1 MNDSEELAR
10 KNREV
15 DVHRDYRLSFNASAE
30 RLRELLRPGCLRLRN
45 LEACRIPQ
53 WEREKLVTAGGHAI
67 FDQTGFR
74 LHSARGA
81 AQNRGEWDAL
91 SWGGIGRPLSVWW

>member
-10 KNREV
+10 KNLEV
-15 DVHRDYRLSFNASAE
+15 DVRPDYRLSFKASADG
-30 RLRELLRPGCLRLRN
+30 LRELLRPGCLRLRN

-53 WEREKLVTAGGHAI
+53 WEREELVIAGLHAI
-67 FDQTGFR
+67 FDQTEFR
-74 LHSARGA
+74 LDRARGV
-81 AQNRGEWDAL
+81 AQDRDEWDAL